1 MGRFLF
7 NKQMHTV
14 QKIRLLGIIGDALKI
29 DIDDCEEK
37 LPRTIFALLF
47 LIYLT
52 FSTEWHM
59 SALSIIASAVFYGA
73 IVMLTSAIKTQNKPG
88 FRAHNEYFAPLLL
101 HITILLFL
109 IIPMAMPVIYDFA
122 NIGQFT
128 EKTMEIV
135 GIRIKKQG
143 HLYQSTLWR
152 TIRRQLREHDSCR
165 QQLHHPEECH
175 DPAQRHRRR
184 DPDFLWGRQNRQEA
198 LHPQRIREHRKDL

>member
-1 MGRFLF
+1 M
-7 NKQMHTV
+7 
-14 QKIRLLGIIGDALKI
+14 IGDALKI

-37 LPRTIFALLF
+37 PPRTIFALLF

-135 GIRIKKQG
+135 GIRIKNKNIYIKAPYG
-143 HLYQSTLWR
+143 ELFAANSGNTTPVGNNFIILKNATILLNDIGGETLISYGDAKTAKR
-152 TIRRQLREHDSCR
+152 LSIPSAYVSIGET
-165 QQLHHPEECH
+165 
-175 DPAQRHRRR
+175 
-184 DPDFLWGRQNRQEA
+184 FA
-198 LHPQRIREHRKDL
+198 LNKKASLPGEPSAVGSQK